1 MRKGLFK
8 KNIKKVLASTG
19 LFATILS
26 SGLTATPAFA
36 KDASHEGMAYL
47 QVQLSPS
54 THHIESN
61 INGIKSGND
70 WFSSDIVKTQEYKM
84 SGLTFAKAS
93 FDANK
98 NTLKLTNFGV
108 YGGGKE
114 SSSFEDAQFS
124 DDTFAD
130 NWKKWVEDKQYG
142 IGKSGTTTPNPQ
154 TENLV
159 MSFPGFGGSNRAWD
173 LAKASKQNPDAGSK
187 DRNKDG
193 NQYRD
198 INATMATD
206 SAQAVSDVLLADFNK
221 ALDEFYSRIEGGD
234 AELSNA
240 GMANMVWLVANGK
253 FPKDGKKISYDAA
266 TGKLTGEFATVSEIY
281 DYSNADKD
289 SKTTKK
295 VGKDFTGKVKAG
307 GVVTEIITPDSSA
320 GTLGGSNKYI
330 YRVYKGYLKNG
341 SDKSSF
347 DNMYISW
354 ADIAMS
360 ATAVTVMNASQESS
374 DNTTVVGDQV
384 NSFVYD
390 ALSGALGLLGVKKA
404 DDLVYKSEGNLFRN
418 GTWQIYTALMAPFV
432 IIASVI
438 LGMVIID
445 AWRKK
450 TLAYITTDNVQSIQ
464 SSIARVFNAVVMML
478 AAPTIIA
485 ILVYIDTQAVA
496 IALGYSKALS
506 DISGYASTG
515 GLSTAIRGITGI
527 IMAILLALIN
537 VKYTARYIA
546 RSITFGL
553 YYMTS
558 PLMFALDSLDG
569 DGGLFQYGRKTGEIW
584 KNLVGT
590 IFLRTADAFGLVLAL
605 NLGRVIFGEG
615 MLITILGYMS
625 VDAITNALM
634 SSFGITPPST
644 LKGIEQ
650 AGSSVYGGAVN
661 RAKKVGKA
669 AGYAVGAKAGAI
681 GLAGL
686 AGYAQQRKQN
696 LLSGL
701 QGNGKLAD
709 IDSEKSSKETS
720 DKMKT
725 SYDNGETK
733 VSDATT
739 DSPDTMPQTG
749 AGGSLVD
756 KVSDAETSPKTNG
769 TGTSGG
775 SGASVPNRGRLR
787 QAGSAIS
794 SAFIG
799 KPTNI
804 TPGSSAAG
812 TAIKAAAREAL
823 NYKSSVGATFTGLS
837 KITPG
842 HIDDFIGN
850 VMLAKNAERIINAN
864 RTDELGN
871 PVSHRNPG
879 FVNSILGAQSLMGR
893 WMGVKQ
899 DLEIDTYEGAKDK
912 IQQNVMKENELAA
925 KNKVSLS
932 PYKSESQIMADA
944 DNGGYFSD
952 VVVNQSS
959 LGKDDKEGYG
969 NLIKVATDPS
979 VVGFGNVD
987 YLSRDML
994 QEKIVGSNGR
1004 LDTRVQSALGFMDKN
1019 GFTGADI
1026 TDGKEAIFTKKYTE
1040 IPRGSSSGID
1050 GALNAATQTLGNGET
1065 ISEPNT
1071 NFTIVKSNSGGVKAF
1086 SNNPVDVRDGQIT
1099 TARDM
1104 VSQRNSLMKKSDAY
1118 TSSDIKKM
1126 FEASTPRDFNN
1137 HLAQMEKARQE
1148 ALGQQQQQQQ
1158 QQSNEQENDGNGGMT
1173 LAQAES
1179 VTKPE
1184 RN

>member
-1 MRKGLFK
+1 M
-8 KNIKKVLASTG
+8 ASTG

-61 INGIKSGND
+61 INGIKSGD
-70 WFSSDIVKTQEYKM
+70 AWFGSDIVKTQEYKM

-108 YGGGKE
+108 YGGGKA

-124 DDTFAD
+124 DDTFSD
-130 NWKKWVEDKQYG
+130 NWKQWVEDKQYG

-198 INATMATD
+198 INAIMATD

-390 ALSGALGLLGVKKA
+390 AVSGTLGLLGVKKA

-515 GLSTAIRGITGI
+515 GLSTPIRGITGI

-661 RAKKVGKA
+661 RAKKVGRA
-669 AGYAVGAKAGAI
+669 AGVAMGAKAGAI

-686 AGYAQQRKQN
+686 AGYSQQRKQN

-701 QGNGKLAD
+701 QGNGKPFD
-709 IDSEKSSKETS
+709 IDSEKSSQETS
-720 DKMKT
+720 DKMKE
-725 SYDNGETK
+725 SSDNGGGTK

-739 DSPDTMPQTG
+739 DSPETMTGTG
-749 AGGSLVD
+749 AGGSVVD
-756 KVSDAETSPKTNG
+756 KVSDTETSPKTP
-769 TGTSGG
+769 TGTSG
-775 SGASVPNRGRLR
+775 APVPNRSGLR
-787 QAGSAIS
+787 RAGSAIG
-794 SAFIG
+794 SAIKG
-799 KPTNI
+799 TPTNI

-812 TAIKAAAREAL
+812 TAFKAAAREAL

-837 KITPG
+837 QLTPG
-842 HIDDFIGN
+842 HIDDFIGGA
-850 VMLAKNAERIINAN
+850 MLANNAQRIINAN
-864 RTDELGN
+864 RTDEFGN
-871 PVSHRNPG
+871 PVSHRDPG

-952 VVVNQSS
+952 VVIDKSS
-959 LGKDDKEGYG
+959 LGKEDKDGYSDM
-969 NLIKVATDPS
+969 LKVSTDPS

-994 QEKIVGSNGR
+994 QDKIVGSNGR
-1004 LDTRVQSALGFMDKN
+1004 IDGRVQSALGFMDRN
-1019 GFTGADI
+1019 GFTGADV
-1026 TDGKEAIFTKKYTE
+1026 TDGKEAVFTKKYTE
-1040 IPRGSSSGID
+1040 IPQGSSSSID
-1050 GALNAATQTLGNGET
+1050 SALNAAKDTMANGET
-1065 ISEPNT
+1065 RAEPNT
-1071 NFTIVKSNSGGVKAF
+1071 NFTMVKGNNGGVKAF
-1086 SNNPVDVRDGQIT
+1086 SSNPVDIRNGQIT
-1099 TARDM
+1099 TSRDM
-1104 VSQRNSLMKKSDAY
+1104 VAKRDSLMKKSDAY
-1118 TSSDIKKM
+1118 SSSQIKDM
-1126 FEASTPRDFNN
+1126 FNASTPRDFNN
-1137 HLAQMEKARQE
+1137 HLKQMEKARQE
-1148 ALGQQQQQQQ
+1148 AQA
-1158 QQSNEQENDGNGGMT
+1158 EQERQATRVKQEKAKENDSDGGMT
-1173 LAQAES
+1173 VAMAES
-1179 VTKPE
+1179 VTKPDTK
-1184 RN
+1184 